1 VYVYGFF
8 YQYTA
13 LSALNYL
20 SVYLGAIMYGL
31 VMSKFL
37 VAHRPVERVA
47 VA

>member
-1 VYVYGFF
+1 V
-8 YQYTA
+8 
-13 LSALNYL
+13 

-37 VAHRPVERVA
+37 VANQVVKEAA